1 MFKITGRIVVI
12 LLAACLVSGVLYLL
26 VNGAA
31 GQPGLLAGLDRRGG
45 FEGGF
50 RVAANRQANLATVFA
65 QGVSNLGLRSGF
77 GGDGFRNR
85 FSLGRGFSSVIGD
98 LIIVA
103 LITVLV
109 VLLHGLIKKALSHPP
124 AKMV

>member
-12 LLAACLVSGVLYLL
+12 LLAACLVSGMLYLL
-26 VNGAA
+26 VNGVA

-45 FEGGF
+45 FEGGL
-50 RVAANRQANLATVFA
+50 RVAANRPANLANFFA
-65 QGVSNLGLRSGF
+65 QGVSDLGLRSGF
-77 GGDGFRNR
+77 AGGDFRNR
-85 FSLGRGFSSVIGD
+85 FSLTRGFSSVIGD

-109 VLLHGLIKKALSHPP
+109 VLLHGVIKKALSHPP
-124 AKMV
+124 AKIV